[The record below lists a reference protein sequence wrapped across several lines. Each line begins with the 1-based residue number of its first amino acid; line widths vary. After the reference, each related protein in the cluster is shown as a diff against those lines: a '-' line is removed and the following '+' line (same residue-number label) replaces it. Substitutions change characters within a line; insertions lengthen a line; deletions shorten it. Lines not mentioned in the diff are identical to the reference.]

1 MSVVNTRTAQV
12 DNVAHASA
20 SDATSERDH
29 ALPPAVD
36 VSSWRLPSTAP
47 TRYVP
52 GDESFL
58 RAAGHAVRTLPAE
71 VFDALADFRSA
82 PHRAGALLL
91 RNVPMGDVPAT
102 PPTPTSPTDK
112 DGASEFA
119 LLTIASAVGHP
130 VGYLP
135 EHGGDVVQNI
145 VPVRSTAARQ
155 VSTSSASDLMFH
167 TEAAFHPHRPRY
179 LLLACLRGD
188 AQAFTTLSSIREVL
202 PRLDER
208 TVAVLFERRFR
219 TAVDESY
226 LHGRANRL
234 GDPVPVLTGTRS
246 EPSMVFDEDLMVGI
260 DDEADRALRTLGRA
274 VREHHTGVSLR
285 AGDVLVVDNTQAVH
299 GRTPFTARYDGTDR
313 WLQRTMTVADLAAS
327 AADRQGRVIT
337 TVFGD

>member
-12 DNVAHASA
+12 DNVAHATV
-20 SDATSERDH
+20 DGATSPQAH
-29 ALPPAVD
+29 ALPLMVD
-36 VSSWRLPSTAP
+36 ASSWRLPTTIP
-47 TRYVP
+47 PRYTP
-52 GDESFL
+52 GEESFL
-58 RAAGHAVRTLPAE
+58 RAAAHATRTLPAT
-71 VFDALADFRSA
+71 VFEALIDFTAA
-82 PHRAGALLL
+82 PHPSGALLV
-91 RNVPMGDVPAT
+91 RDVPLGDVPAT
-102 PPTPTSPTDK
+102 PASPTTPTDK
-112 DGASEFA
+112 SGTSEFA

-145 VPVRSTAARQ
+145 VPVSTAAARQ

-202 PRLDER
+202 PLLDRR
-208 TVAVLFERRFR
+208 TVEVLFERRFR

-234 GDPVPVLTGTRS
+234 GDPVAVLSGTIE

-260 DDEADRALRTLGRA
+260 DDEADAALRTLGAA
-274 VREHHTGVSLR
+274 VRTHHTGVSLR
-285 AGDVLVVDNTQAVH
+285 AGDVLVVDNTVAVH
-299 GRTPFTARYDGTDR
+299 GRTPFVARYDGTDR

-327 AADRQGRVIT
+327 AADRRGRVIT

>member
-12 DNVAHASA
+12 DNVAHATV
-20 SDATSERDH
+20 SDATSVRVH
-29 ALPPAVD
+29 AQPTVVD
-36 VSSWRLPSTAP
+36 AGAWTLPSARP
-47 TRYVP
+47 ERYTP
-52 GDESFL
+52 GDEQFVRL
-58 RAAGHAVRTLPAE
+58 AAHATRTLPAAVYE
-71 VFDALADFRSA
+71 ALADFTASPCA
-82 PHRAGALLL
+82 AGALLV
-91 RNVPMGDVPAT
+91 RNVPLGHVPAT
-102 PPTPTSPTDK
+102 PPTPTSAVDK
-112 DGASEFA
+112 DGTSEFA
-119 LLTIASAVGHP
+119 LLAIASAVGHP

-145 VPVRSTAARQ
+145 VPVRTTAARQ

-167 TEAAFHPHRPRY
+167 TEAAFHPHRPRH

-202 PRLDER
+202 PLLDER

-234 GDPVPVLTGTRS
+234 GDPVAVLTGTTD

-260 DDEADRALRTLGRA
+260 DDEADAALRTLGRA
-274 VREHHTGVSLR
+274 VRAHHTGVSLC
-285 AGDVLVVDNTQAVH
+285 AGDVLVVDNTVAVH
-299 GRTPFTARYDGTDR
+299 GRTPFVARYDGTDR

-327 AADRQGRVIT
+327 AADRRGRVIT

>member
-1 MSVVNTRTAQV
+1 MSVVNTRTALV
-12 DNVAHASA
+12 DNVAHANV
-20 SDATSERDH
+20 SDATSTREH
-29 ALPPAVD
+29 ALPLAVD
-36 VSSWRLPSTAP
+36 AASWQLPST
-47 TRYVP
+47 VP
-52 GDESFL
+52 SAYTAGDEEFL
-58 RAAGHAVRTLPAE
+58 RAAAHAVRTLPAD
-71 VFDALADFRSA
+71 VFDALSDFRSA
-82 PHRAGALLL
+82 PHRAGAILL
-91 RNVPMGDVPAT
+91 RNVPLGDIPAT
-102 PPTPTSPTDK
+102 PPTPTTPTHK
-112 DGASEFA
+112 DGVSEFA

-145 VPVRSTAARQ
+145 VPVRSSASRQ

-202 PRLDER
+202 PRLDDR
-208 TVAVLFERRFR
+208 TVEVLFERRFR

-234 GDPVPVLTGTRS
+234 GDPVAVLTGTTS

-260 DDEADRALRTLGRA
+260 DDDADVALRTLGRA
-274 VREHHTGVSLR
+274 VREHHTGVSLC
-285 AGDVLVVDNTQAVH
+285 AGDVLVVDNTLAVH

-327 AADRQGRVIT
+327 AADRRGRVIT